1 MLLKIVW
8 CLHNAR
14 TINDLKNDITN
25 LCKIISSIFT
35 FNEKK
40 MLILKPEKGESGL
53 TKCQLINSFLNI
65 QIRKSKEKIDVS
77 NENEK
82 VLKSIVFDSNIFDFV
97 NNKISKS
104 DNEKCGKLGKV
115 SASDSVSKIIQ
126 LVIGCM
132 RFKDLV
138 TDRILEE
145 EQEPDI
151 LLCDNENCS
160 ENGDDLQEIQKFER
174 KDEKAAHIIEST
186 ANLETWKKDL
196 ISNVRELISEVREL
210 KLDVREMKLNLREL
224 KSGRS

>member
-1 MLLKIVW
+1 
-8 CLHNAR
+8 LHNAR
-14 TINDLKNDITN
+14 TLNDLKNDITN

-40 MLILKPEKGESGL
+40 MLILKQEEGESGL
-53 TKCQLINSFLNI
+53 TKCHLINSFLNI

-77 NENEK
+77 NENEQ

-97 NNKISKS
+97 NNKISKR
-104 DNEKCGKLGKV
+104 DNEKCGKPGKV

-138 TDRILEE
+138 TDPILEE

-151 LLCDNENCS
+151 SLCDNENCS
-160 ENGDDLQEIQKFER
+160 ENGDDLQEIKKFER
-174 KDEKAAHIIEST
+174 KDDKAAHIIEST
-186 ANLETWKKDL
+186 ANLETWKTDL
-196 ISNVRELISEVREL
+196 ISEVRNLKSENREIISEVREL
-210 KLDVREMKLNLREL
+210 KSKVRKLKSKVRKLNRT
-224 KSGRS
+224 